1 MLFLVKRITLQP
13 GANHTWGSPA
23 QKEGNFTETVLT
35 EFSVERFPVDEFS
48 LEGTYICRSRR
59 VHQCRGRSL
68 VFLMMIVL
76 AIAR

>member
-48 LEGTYICRSRR
+48 LEGIFVDHVEFTNVEEGHLY
-59 VHQCRGRSL
+59 
-68 VFLMMIVL
+68 F
-76 AIAR
+76 